1 MVWLNKEAASESEGL
16 KSLSPMNTPLTASS
30 PTDCNDQPLLFQAL
44 SARQVVADFS
54 GGTLS
59 TDGGALLL
67 RQADHRLGLSRALAE
82 CFDDQR
88 DPRFVD
94 HQLPELLGQRIK
106 GLALGYEDVND
117 HDTVRHDPLLAV
129 ACDKR
134 DPLGQDRCFA
144 DHRGVALAAPATLN
158 RLELSNNKRT
168 RCHKLPHDPRKI
180 EACLLKL
187 GTRCLPKHAREIVVD
202 LDAMGHLLHG
212 TQEGRHFNAY
222 YGDYCYLPL
231 YAFVGDMPLW
241 AQLRT
246 SDADAASGVVPAL
259 GKIIAA
265 IRKRCKRARIILRAD
280 SGFCREEIM
289 AWCEGQPR
297 VVYYCLGLAKNS
309 VLIEKLAPA
318 LAAARARRC
327 LSGAPSARTF
337 TEFDYQTQKTWSRA
351 RRVIGKAEV
360 MAAGDNPRFLVTNL
374 PARGFKGD
382 KDRAR
387 FTPQRVYEE
396 FYCARGE
403 MENVLKQQTLDLAA
417 DRMSTHHL
425 ASNQLRLWL
434 ATFAYLLLER
444 VRAWGLAGTEL
455 ASATVGTVRLKL
467 LKVAAQVTVSVRRV
481 YVRLSSAYPL
491 QALFRLCH
499 RRLMALAPASG

>member
-1 MVWLNKEAASESEGL
+1 M
-16 KSLSPMNTPLTASS
+16 
-30 PTDCNDQPLLFQAL
+30 
-44 SARQVVADFS
+44 
-54 GGTLS
+54 
-59 TDGGALLL
+59 L
-67 RQADHRLGLSRALAE
+67 REVNHRLGVARELAQ

-94 HQLPELLGQRIK
+94 HQLEGLLSQRLE
-106 GLALGYEDVND
+106 GLALGYEDLND
-117 HDTVRHDPLLAV
+117 HDQLRCDPLLAV
-129 ACDKR
+129 ACDKA
-134 DPLGQDRCFA
+134 DPLGQDRLFP
-144 DHRGVALAAPATLN
+144 DNRGAALAAPATLN

-168 RCHKLPHDPRKI
+168 RCHKLPHDPQKI
-180 EACLLKL
+180 EAGLLKL
-187 GTRCLPKHAREIVVD
+187 GVRCLPKHGQQIVVD

-212 TQEGRHFNAY
+212 TQEGRHFSAY
-222 YGDYCYLPL
+222 YDNYCYLPL
-231 YAFVGDMPLW
+231 YVLVGDVPLW

-246 SDADAASGVVPAL
+246 SDQDAASGVVPAL
-259 GKIIAA
+259 EKIVAA
-265 IRKRCKRARIILRAD
+265 IGKRCKRARIIIRGD

-289 AWCEGQPR
+289 AWCERQPR

-309 VLIEKLAPA
+309 VLIEKLQPA
-318 LAAARARRC
+318 LAQARARRR
-327 LSGAPSARTF
+327 LSDAQSVRAF
-337 TEFDYQTQKTWSRA
+337 SQFEYQTQKTWSRP

-360 MAAGDNPRFLVTNL
+360 MAEGDNPRFVVTNL
-374 PARGFKGD
+374 PARGFKGEP
-382 KDRAR
+382 DRAR
-387 FTPQRVYEE
+387 FTPQRLYEE
-396 FYCARGE
+396 FYCARGQ

-467 LKVAAQVTVSVRRV
+467 LKVAALVTVSVRRV
-481 YVRLSSAYPL
+481 YVRLSSAYPW

-499 RRLMALAPASG
+499 RRLMSLSAASG

>member
-1 MVWLNKEAASESEGL
+1 MKTPPTAA
-16 KSLSPMNTPLTASS
+16 S
-30 PTDCNDQPLLFQAL
+30 PTDCNNQPLLFQDL
-44 SARQVVADFS
+44 GARQVVADFS

-67 RQADHRLGLSRALAE
+67 RQADQRLGLSRALAA

-88 DPRFVD
+88 DARFVD
-94 HQLPELLGQRIK
+94 HQLTQLLAQRVV
-106 GLALGYEDVND
+106 GLALGYEDLND
-117 HDTVRHDPLLAV
+117 HEQLRRDPLLAV
-129 ACDKR
+129 ACEKR
-134 DPLGQDRCFA
+134 DPLGQDRCFG
-144 DHRGVALAAPATLN
+144 DNRGVALAAPATLN
-158 RLELSNNKRT
+158 RLELSNNKQS
-168 RCHKLPHDPRKI
+168 RCHKLPHDPQKL
-180 EACLLKL
+180 EACLLTL
-187 GTRCLPKHAREIVVD
+187 GVGCLPKYAREIVVD
-202 LDAMGHLLHG
+202 LDAMGHLIHG

-222 YGDYCYLPL
+222 YDDYCYLPL
-231 YAFVGDMPLW
+231 YAFVGDVPLW

-246 SDADAASGVVPAL
+246 SDREAAQGVVPAL
-259 GKIIAA
+259 EKIVAA
-265 IRKRCKRARIILRAD
+265 IRKRCKRARIILRGD

-309 VLIEKLAPA
+309 VLIDQLQPA
-318 LAAARARRC
+318 LADARARRC
-327 LSGAPSARTF
+327 LSGAASARTF
-337 TEFDYQTQKTWSRA
+337 TEFEYQTQKSWRRA

-360 MAAGDNPRFLVTNL
+360 LAAGDNPRFVVTNL
-374 PARGFKGD
+374 PARGFQGD

-387 FTPQRVYEE
+387 FSPQRLYEE
-396 FYCARGE
+396 FYCGRGE

-417 DRMSTHHL
+417 DRLSTHYL

-455 ASATVGTVRLKL
+455 AAATVGSVRLKL

-481 YVRLSSAYPL
+481 YVRLSSAYPWPE
-491 QALFRLCH
+491 LFRICH
-499 RRLMALAPASG
+499 RRLRALAPASG